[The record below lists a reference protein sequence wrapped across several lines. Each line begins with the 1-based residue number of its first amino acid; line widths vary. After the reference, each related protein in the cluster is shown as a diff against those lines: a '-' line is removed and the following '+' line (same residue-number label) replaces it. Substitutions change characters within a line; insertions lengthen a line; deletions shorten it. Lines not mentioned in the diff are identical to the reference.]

1 MRHQC
6 GEGSDG
12 HVIAV
17 VSDLGGILVLC
28 GGHDLGSGL
37 AILVRDRTLRV
48 AIIRLVLGTSSV
60 LDVVMIVL
68 FTLHD
73 AVDGAQGAVLPVVVQ
88 VTSKLPLFVLAMAL
102 VDIAMSVAAASV
114 LVEVG
119 AQVRAL
125 HDVHPG
131 LVYLLLDGGELS
143 MRRSIRLTTRLP
155 ARRRC
160 RRLGHYTPLFH

>member
-1 MRHQC
+1 
-6 GEGSDG
+6 
-12 HVIAV
+12 
-17 VSDLGGILVLC
+17 
-28 GGHDLGSGL
+28 
-37 AILVRDRTLRV
+37 
-48 AIIRLVLGTSSV
+48 
-60 LDVVMIVL
+60 
-68 FTLHD
+68 
-73 AVDGAQGAVLPVVVQ
+73 
-88 VTSKLPLFVLAMAL
+88 MAL
-102 VDIAMSVAAASV
+102 VDIAVSVAAASV